1 MQSSRT
7 ASACDAWLC
16 NMHFCTVLD
25 MIVQQLFMLLSC
37 VGSLRGLRRTISCQ
51 KKVVNHYC
59 EVFCFLLFDWWLLS
73 IRVLSTI
80 ITICCLVVVQQSY
93 SIIHKPLVHIIVFA
107 LIPDEFCNLWNDA
120 GNLKKQPWSR
130 CPIASV
136 RVLNA
141 SNCTSWKIF
150 AYARFCTHRRM
161 ISAGS
166 LRQHVGN
173 IKIPLWDL
181 TFPTWLLPY
190 FDA

>member
-25 MIVQQLFMLLSC
+25 MIVQQLFMLLLC

-130 CPIASV
+130 CPIKRPFVCWTQVIALHGKFLLMHV
-136 RVLNA
+136 
-141 SNCTSWKIF
+141 F
-150 AYARFCTHRRM
+150 AHTDGWYQLAACVSMLEISKFRFGT
-161 ISAGS
+161 
-166 LRQHVGN
+166 
-173 IKIPLWDL
+173 
-181 TFPTWLLPY
+181 
-190 FDA
+190 

>member
-1 MQSSRT
+1 MLDFATCTFVPYSIWSYSSFYASFMCRFPSGSPQNNFMPEKSCESLLRSVLLLAVWLMTFIDTRT
-7 ASACDAWLC
+7 IYNHYD
-16 NMHFCTVLD
+16 
-25 MIVQQLFMLLSC
+25 LLSC
-37 VGSLRGLRRTISCQ
+37 CRA
-51 KKVVNHYC
+51 
-59 EVFCFLLFDWWLLS
+59 
-73 IRVLSTI
+73 
-80 ITICCLVVVQQSY
+80 VQQSY

-107 LIPDEFCNLWNDA
+107 LIPDEFCNLGNDA
-120 GNLKKQPWSR
+120 GNLKTQVWSR